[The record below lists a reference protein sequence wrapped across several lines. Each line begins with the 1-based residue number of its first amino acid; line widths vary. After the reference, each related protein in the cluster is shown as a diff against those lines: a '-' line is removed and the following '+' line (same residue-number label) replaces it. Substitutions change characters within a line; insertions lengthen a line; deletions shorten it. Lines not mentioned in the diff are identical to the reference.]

1 MRWRW
6 ARTPASPDRPHTQQ
20 LITRW
25 RDGRHGL
32 GRATTRSSYGCANAC
47 GRTAG
52 NRAAASRTR
61 TVLSTT
67 QAIAPQTRSGEPVG
81 RRDHTVRTVREPHPG
96 QGPAQRGVLLGPSMR
111 WLQTGQTRPERR
123 RAASAVCGGSRLT
136 CEDDPAGPADARR
149 WAALPLGPGG
159 GLGKGCLLETISRT
173 HETSLSS
180 PARSTATKTPAKP
193 TTTTLITGFPFAATA
208 IVAVSAMLAPVP
220 AAVPR

>member
-1 MRWRW
+1 MGQD
-6 ARTPASPDRPHTQQ
+6 ARQSRSATYPATNHQ
-20 LITRW
+20 

-32 GRATTRSSYGCANAC
+32 GGDNSLFLRLRERLWPHC
-47 GRTAG
+47 RD
-52 NRAAASRTR
+52 RAAASRTR

-96 QGPAQRGVLLGPSMR
+96 QGPAQRGVLLGPSIR

-159 GLGKGCLLETISRT
+159 GLGKGCRLETISRT

-180 PARSTATKTPAKP
+180 PARSTATKTLAKP